1 MPILQIHRLIAMRCH
16 PNSAPVL
23 AGRGKLKG
31 LKRKLKILSKGSSM
45 DISQLTSTTASSS
58 GVQGMGGHHHH
69 HKSISDQISDM
80 ESAINGAVQAGKLT
94 SDQASTI
101 TKELDDI
108 KQMLSQAGTSST
120 TSATSTA
127 TQLSS
132 DDRQKIREELRDIGK
147 QLFSALN
154 PQQTGSSSSTQG
166 TSQLDAIFKAMDTN
180 GDGSISKDE
189 LTSFFSN
196 LAASG
201 TGASSANNL
210 GLTYGGQATI
220 SMTEMQSTFSVT
232 A

>member
-1 MPILQIHRLIAMRCH
+1 MRCR
-16 PNSAPVL
+16 PDSAPVP

-108 KQMLSQAGTSST
+108 KQMLSQASTSST
-120 TSATSTA
+120 TSTTSTA

-154 PQQTGSSSSTQG
+154 PQQANSSSST
-166 TSQLDAIFKAMDTN
+166 SPLDAIFKAMDTN

-196 LAASG
+196 LAANG
-201 TGASSANNL
+201 AGASSANNL